1 MFKHKR
7 ANLEFVENEGN
18 NDHNLNSYQH
28 SNVIHTLIIFFSG
41 IALYIGGLLVTAIVA
56 ATRKLGECA
65 LQVVLGVCL
74 LSGFFYALAFVGSIL
89 SIFFAF
95 FSVISV
101 VTGFI
106 ALILTVQ
113 EVKELAGPY
122 SSHI

>member
-1 MFKHKR
+1 MPLF
-7 ANLEFVENEGN
+7 F
-18 NDHNLNSYQH
+18 
-28 SNVIHTLIIFFSG
+28 TLITISYDTTIASSPIYSNSQSRTFKLFSFLASLSISEG
-41 IALYIGGLLVTAIVA
+41 SWSQLCA
-56 ATRKLGECA
+56 ATRKLRECT

>member
-1 MFKHKR
+1 MPLFFSLITISYDDCLKSDLFSF
-7 ANLEFVENEGN
+7 AIENF
-18 NDHNLNSYQH
+18 Q
-28 SNVIHTLIIFFSG
+28 IIFFSG